1 MQALSIKGRKRL
13 QDAKAGNS
21 FSVEQQGLQLQFE
34 QKEMELATAAYAYD
48 MAWAEYRMLMDGT
61 TLEIYDTYKEKIG

>member
-1 MQALSIKGRKRL
+1 M
-13 QDAKAGNS
+13 
-21 FSVEQQGLQLQFE
+21 EQQGLQLQFE